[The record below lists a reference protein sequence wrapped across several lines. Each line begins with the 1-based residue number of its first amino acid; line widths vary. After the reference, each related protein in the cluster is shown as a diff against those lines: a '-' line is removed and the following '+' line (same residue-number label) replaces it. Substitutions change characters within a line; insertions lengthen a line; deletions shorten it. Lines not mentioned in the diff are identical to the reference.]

1 MRCAPFSLIH
11 ETLVASLRALES
23 EHCPPDQPR
32 VPDVAV
38 GHTSLH
44 DRVQPVAPTYCSR
57 NQTQRQDV

>member
-1 MRCAPFSLIH
+1 MQCILFSLIH
-11 ETLVASLRALES
+11 ETIVASLRELEN

-38 GHTSLH
+38 A
-44 DRVQPVAPTYCSR
+44 QAYCYR